1 MKIFKRIH
9 DSVYIFKLKKKID
22 NRGYFI
28 ELTNTKF
35 LEKIIKKKIN
45 FFALNLSKSKKNVF
59 RGFHYQVKPFQQ
71 DKLLRVVSGAIINF
85 GINLDKKSK
94 YYKKIYKFKM
104 KSENNYLIWIPNNY
118 ANGILSVKS
127 NSVIEYFITQP
138 HNKKFQKNISYIYA
152 KKLIEKKIFKKII
165 LSKNDDI

>member
-1 MKIFKRIH
+1 
-9 DSVYIFKLKKKID
+9 
-22 NRGYFI
+22 
-28 ELTNTKF
+28 
-35 LEKIIKKKIN
+35 
-45 FFALNLSKSKKNVF
+45 
-59 RGFHYQVKPFQQ
+59 
-71 DKLLRVVSGAIINF
+71 
-85 GINLDKKSK
+85 
-94 YYKKIYKFKM
+94 M

-127 NSVIEYFITQP
+127 NTVIEYFITKP